1 MFTYILAI
9 LLSLCAG
16 QHTTPVNGGDN
27 TPITTMDDD
36 GGGGEAGHAPNQ
48 PPPPKPI
55 KP

>member
-1 MFTYILAI
+1 MFTYILVI

-16 QHTTPVNGGDN
+16 QHTTPVNDN
-27 TPITTMDDD
+27 DTPITTMDDD

-48 PPPPKPI
+48 PPPKPT